1 MLSKNN
7 ILIIGGALVVTYL
20 LFRKKD
26 INKVV
31 PTGEKK
37 VVKFDPMNA
46 QPMPWVSIPDYFTE
60 ENK

>member
-7 ILIIGGALVVTYL
+7 ILYITATLLVAYL

-26 INKVV
+26 TNKVI

-37 VVKFDPMNA
+37 IVQFDPIDVE
-46 QPMPWVSIPDYFTE
+46 PMPWIATPDYFKE
-60 ENK
+60 VK

>member
-7 ILIIGGALVVTYL
+7 ILIIGGTLLVAYL

-26 INKVV
+26 TNKVV

-37 VVKFDPMNA
+37 IVEFDPMNA
-46 QPMPWVSIPDYFTE
+46 EPMPWVAIPNYFPE
-60 ENK
+60 VK

>member
-7 ILIIGGALVVTYL
+7 ILLIGGTLVVAYL

-26 INKVV
+26 TNKVV

-37 VVKFDPMNA
+37 VVAFDPMNA
-46 QPMPWVSIPDYFTE
+46 KPMPWVAIPNYFPE
-60 ENK
+60 VK

>member
-7 ILIIGGALVVTYL
+7 ILLIGGTLVVAYL

-26 INKVV
+26 TNKVV

-37 VVKFDPMNA
+37 VVEFDPMSA
-46 QPMPWVSIPDYFTE
+46 EPMPWVAIPNYFQE
-60 ENK
+60 VK

>member
-7 ILIIGGALVVTYL
+7 ILLIGGTLVVAYL

-26 INKVV
+26 NNKVV

-37 VVKFDPMNA
+37 VVAFDPMNA
-46 QPMPWVSIPDYFTE
+46 EPMPWIAIPNYFPE
-60 ENK
+60 VK

>member
-7 ILIIGGALVVTYL
+7 ILLIGGTLVVAYL

-26 INKVV
+26 TNKVV

-37 VVKFDPMNA
+37 VVEFEPMNV
-46 QPMPWVSIPDYFTE
+46 QPMPWIAIPNSLPE
-60 ENK
+60 VK